1 MQEFSIT
8 IWKFTP
14 KSPDLNRVQAVVLLG
29 KMKIL
34 LIVTSNK
41 RLNTVGDILSLIN
54 LRLQSLNN
62 SNKLKNQIY
71 DNNKEHL
78 FIYTK

>member
-1 MQEFSIT
+1 M
-8 IWKFTP
+8 KVHFTV
-14 KSPDLNRVQAVVLLG
+14 KNPDLSRVQAVVLLG

-34 LIVTSNK
+34 LIVTSNE
-41 RLNTVGDILSLIN
+41 RLNTVGNILSLIN

-78 FIYTK
+78 FIYIYIY